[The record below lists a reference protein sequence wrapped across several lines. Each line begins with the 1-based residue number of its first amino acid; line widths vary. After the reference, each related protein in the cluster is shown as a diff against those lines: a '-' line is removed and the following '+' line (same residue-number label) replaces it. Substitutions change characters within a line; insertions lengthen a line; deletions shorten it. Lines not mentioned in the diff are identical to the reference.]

1 MDKKVFN
8 PVLDEVIDNLISEY
22 FENKQIHNLTI
33 SRFNQ
38 VSLFLGVWS
47 IQLGKALETV
57 R

>member
-22 FENKQIHNLTI
+22 FENKQIHNFTI
-33 SRFNQ
+33 SRFTQ